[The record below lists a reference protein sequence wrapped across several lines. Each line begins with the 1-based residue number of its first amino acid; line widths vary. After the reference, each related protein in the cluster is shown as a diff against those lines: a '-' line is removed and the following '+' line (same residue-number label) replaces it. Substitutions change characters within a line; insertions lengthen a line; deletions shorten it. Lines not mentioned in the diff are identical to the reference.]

1 MRGMRSGV
9 VNRVL
14 LALAGLVLF
23 VLGGSVLAVGLG
35 APSPSWWPHSGR
47 RDVLLSRAERTA
59 WRDQD
64 WWWPALIALLAVLLL
79 IGLWWLVSVLR
90 RRSLSEILIDTGDG
104 KGALVRGGALRSALA
119 DDAARR
125 PGVAGADTHLAG
137 GRTSPRL
144 RAGLRLEPDASPA
157 ATLADFSARPLTA
170 ARDSTGLESLPTE
183 VRLKRVRHKA
193 DRVS

>member
-1 MRGMRSGV
+1 MRGMRSGA

-47 RDVLLSRAERTA
+47 HDVLLSRAERTA
-59 WRDQD
+59 WRGQD
-64 WWWPALIALLAVLLL
+64 WWWPALIALLAVLFL

-90 RRSLSEILIDTGDG
+90 RHRLSEILVDSGDG
-104 KGALVRGGALRSALA
+104 TGALVRGGALESAVA

-125 PGVAGADTHLAG
+125 PGVAGAGASLSG
-137 GRTSPRL
+137 RRTSPAL
-144 RAGLRLEPDASPA
+144 GAGLRLEPGAAPA
-157 ATLADFSARPLTA
+157 AALADFAAHPLGA
-170 ARDSTGLESLPTE
+170 ARDSMGIETLPT
-183 VRLKRVRHKA
+183 VVQLRAKRHKA

>member
-1 MRGMRSGV
+1 MRSGV

-35 APSPSWWPHSGR
+35 APSPSWWPHSGP

-90 RRSLSEILIDTGDG
+90 RRRLSEILIDTGDG
-104 KGALVRGGALRSALA
+104 SGALVRGGALRSALA
-119 DDAARR
+119 DDAGRL
-125 PGVAGADTHLAG
+125 PGVAHADAHLAG
-137 GRTSPRL
+137 RRTTPTL

-157 ATLADFSARPLTA
+157 ATLTDFTTHPLTA

-183 VRLKRVRHKA
+183 VRLKRVKHRA
-193 DRVS
+193 ERVS

>member
-1 MRGMRSGV
+1 MSGMRSGA

-47 RDVLLSRAERTA
+47 HDVLLSRAERTA

-90 RRSLSEILIDTGDG
+90 RHRLREILVDTGDG
-104 KGALVRGGALRSALA
+104 TGALVRGGALESALA

-125 PGVAGADTHLAG
+125 RGVAGADTRLSG
-137 GRTSPRL
+137 RRTSPAL

-157 ATLADFSARPLTA
+157 AALADFTAHPLGA
-170 ARDSTGLESLPTE
+170 ARDSTGLETLPTE
-183 VRLKRVRHKA
+183 VRLRKVRHKP

>member
-1 MRGMRSGV
+1 MRSGV

-23 VLGGSVLAVGLG
+23 VIGGSVLAVGLG
-35 APSPSWWPHSGR
+35 APPPAWWPHSGPH
-47 RDVLLSRAERTA
+47 DVLLSRAERTA

-79 IGLWWLVSVLR
+79 AGLWWLMSVLR
-90 RRSLSEILIDTGDG
+90 RHRLHEILVDTGDG
-104 KGALVRGGALRSALA
+104 TGALVRGGALESALA

-125 PGVAGADTHLAG
+125 PGVTRADARLAG
-137 GRTSPRL
+137 RRSAPTL

-157 ATLADFSARPLTA
+157 AALADFTAHPLAA
-170 ARDSTGLESLPTE
+170 ARDSAGLEALPAE
-183 VRLKRVRHKA
+183 VRLRAVRHKA

>member
-1 MRGMRSGV
+1 MRSGV

-35 APSPSWWPHSGR
+35 APSPSWWPHSGP

-90 RRSLSEILIDTGDG
+90 RRRLSEILIDTGDG
-104 KGALVRGGALRSALA
+104 SGALVRGGALRSALA
-119 DDAARR
+119 DDAGRR
-125 PGVAGADTHLAG
+125 PGVAHADARLAG
-137 GRTSPRL
+137 RRTSPTL

-157 ATLADFSARPLTA
+157 ATLADFTTHPLTA

-183 VRLKRVRHKA
+183 VRLKKVKHRA
-193 DRVS
+193 ERVS

>member
-1 MRGMRSGV
+1 MRGMRSGA

-23 VLGGSVLAVGLG
+23 VLGGSVLAIGLG

-47 RDVLLSRAERTA
+47 HDVLLSRAERTA

-64 WWWPALIALLAVLLL
+64 WWWPALIALLAILLL

-90 RRSLSEILIDTGDG
+90 RHRLSEILIDTGDG
-104 KGALVRGGALRSALA
+104 SGALVRGGALESALA

-137 GRTSPRL
+137 RRTSPTL

-157 ATLADFSARPLTA
+157 AALADFTTRPLAA
-170 ARDSTGLESLPTE
+170 ARDSAGLESLPTE
-183 VRLKRVRHKA
+183 VRLKRVKHRA
-193 DRVS
+193 ERVS

>member
-1 MRGMRSGV
+1 MRSGA

-23 VLGGSVLAVGLG
+23 VLGGSVLAIGLD

-47 RDVLLSRAERTA
+47 HDVLLSRAERTA

-90 RRSLSEILIDTGDG
+90 RHRLSEILIDTGDG
-104 KGALVRGGALRSALA
+104 AGALVRGGALESALA

-125 PGVAGADTHLAG
+125 PGVAGADTHLTG
-137 GRTSPRL
+137 RRTSPTL

-157 ATLADFSARPLTA
+157 AALADFTTRPLAA

-183 VRLKRVRHKA
+183 VRLKRVKHRA
-193 DRVS
+193 ERVS

>member
-1 MRGMRSGV
+1 MRSGV

-35 APSPSWWPHSGR
+35 APSPSWWPHSGP
-47 RDVLLSRAERTA
+47 RDVLLSRAERTT

-90 RRSLSEILIDTGDG
+90 RRRLSEILIDTGDG
-104 KGALVRGGALRSALA
+104 SGALVRGGALRSALA
-119 DDAARR
+119 DDAGRR
-125 PGVAGADTHLAG
+125 PGVAHADARLAG
-137 GRTSPRL
+137 RRTSPTL

-157 ATLADFSARPLTA
+157 ATLADFTTHPLTA

-183 VRLKRVRHKA
+183 VRLKKVKHRA
-193 DRVS
+193 ERVS